1 MRKHV
6 KDRLNKG
13 LEQLLPGPTA
23 PDETMAYELWIGLK
37 FLRAKRRHA
46 AISLVTL
53 LSVLG
58 VSVGVTALIVVL
70 SVMSGFAESLK
81 ERILGFTAHVVVT
94 GRKEEVMQEVDL
106 VARLMEM
113 DGVVGATPFLTREVI
128 LQGPSRAAGAVVRGL
143 DPASAARVLPLKKI
157 LKDIDPES
165 LSRPSAAGN
174 PGIVLGKELMRYLG
188 CGVGDHVVMVIPL
201 GTPTPWGTL
210 PKWKRFEVRGFF
222 DSGYWEFDFRL
233 GYVALSVAQE
243 VFETPGRL
251 TGVELK
257 LADLYRAPELRRAIN
272 SSPLGK
278 QYVAEDWMERNRS
291 LLFALNV
298 EKRVMFVILL
308 CIVGVAGLLI
318 ISILVM
324 LVMEKKK
331 EVGILKAM
339 GAKAREIL
347 LIFLFQGLMIGVAG
361 TLLGSLGGLLI
372 SWNLDSIMAVLEK
385 LTGLRVF
392 PPEAYYMPE
401 IPSRVN
407 ALDVAVIIIAT
418 LSISLLAAAY
428 PSWRASKLDP
438 VEALRYE

>member
-1 MRKHV
+1 
-6 KDRLNKG
+6 
-13 LEQLLPGPTA
+13 
-23 PDETMAYELWIGLK
+23 MAYELWIGLK
-37 FLRAKRRHA
+37 FLRAKRRHR
-46 AISLVTL
+46 AISLVTV

-58 VSVGVTALIVVL
+58 VSVGVTALIVVI

-94 GRKEEVMQEVDL
+94 GRKEEILQEVDL
-106 VARLMEM
+106 ASRLMEVE
-113 DGVVGATPFLTREVI
+113 GVVGATPFLVREVI
-128 LQGPSRAAGAVVRGL
+128 LQGPARAAGAVVRGL
-143 DPASAARVLPLKKI
+143 DPSTAARVLPLRKI
-157 LKDIDPES
+157 LKDADPEA
-165 LSRPSAAGN
+165 LAKPSGAGH

-188 CGVGDHVVMVIPL
+188 CGVGDHVVMVVPL

-243 VFETPGRL
+243 VFEVPGRL

-257 LADLYRAPELRRAIN
+257 LADLYRAPEVRRFIN
-272 SSPLGK
+272 SSPLGR

-291 LLFALNV
+291 LLFALNI

-324 LVMEKKK
+324 MVMEKKK
-331 EVGILKAM
+331 DVGILKAM
-339 GAKAREIL
+339 GARAGEIL
-347 LIFLFQGLMIGVAG
+347 RVFLFQGLIIGIMG

-372 SWNLDSIMAVLEK
+372 SWNLDSILIALEK
-385 LTGLRVF
+385 FTGLRIF
-392 PPEAYYMPE
+392 PSEAYYLPE
-401 IPSRVN
+401 IPARVN
-407 ALDVAVIIIAT
+407 ALDVAVIVLAT
-418 LSISLLAAAY
+418 LGISLISAAY

-438 VEALRYE
+438 VEALRYD